1 MMNNNDLYGFSNQMG
16 NLRGFADEQYSNF
29 SWKNLFAP
37 HTLATSKSGKNI
49 FTPHTYFKKRSIL
62 APHTYLTNKKG
73 QNPLTP
79 HTYLVPDKR
88 YIETK
93 GGGKGISKAMAVG
106 QELEEDFDELSSQE
120 QQALRDEVM
129 YELQL
134 ERSQMAPPP
143 VAKEKEGMSMG
154 MKLALGMGG
163 LLILGMM
170 GYMMFKLGKKGT
182 K

>member
-1 MMNNNDLYGFSNQMG
+1 M
-16 NLRGFADEQYSNF
+16 
-29 SWKNLFAP
+29 
-37 HTLATSKSGKNI
+37 
-49 FTPHTYFKKRSIL
+49 
-62 APHTYLTNKKG
+62 
-73 QNPLTP
+73 TP

-93 GGGKGISKAMAVG
+93 GGGKGISKA
-106 QELEEDFDELSSQE
+106 DELSSQE

-129 YELQL
+129 DELQL

-143 VAKEKEGMSMG
+143 VDKEKEGMSMG

>member
-1 MMNNNDLYGFSNQMG
+1 MNNNDLYGFSNQMG

-29 SWKNLFAP
+29 TWKNVLFP
-37 HTLATSKSGKNI
+37 HTLATTKSGKNI
-49 FTPHTYFKKRSIL
+49 FAPHTYMRKRTIL

-73 QNPLTP
+73 QNPLEP

-88 YIETK
+88 YVQAQAIPRDRTNVQPD
-93 GGGKGISKAMAVG
+93 I
-106 QELEEDFDELSSQE
+106 QDLSSQE

-170 GYMMFKLGKKGT
+170 GYMMFKKPKVSG
-182 K
+182 